1 MRKNL
6 VVTVMSVMMLFLT
19 SEFCFAGNGAG
30 PGDRSGPTHS
40 ITCGGETATGMVV
53 SLLPGSG
60 MELQDGTTI
69 FGIGPKR
76 YWDILEVDR
85 PEPGDE
91 VAVTFCTVDT
101 MDGSSFDVAQ
111 VITID
116 QVTVELRGEDGL
128 PLWGRRGVDMTF

>member
-6 VVTVMSVMMLFLT
+6 VVTVLSVMMLFLA
-19 SEFCFAGNGAG
+19 SAFCFAGNGAEA
-30 PGDRSGPTHS
+30 GDRSGLTHS
-40 ITCGGETATGMVV
+40 ITCGGETAAGVVV

-60 MELQDGTTI
+60 MEFEDGTTI

-76 YWDILEVDR
+76 YWDVLEVDR

-101 MDGSSFDVAQ
+101 MDGSSFNVAQ

-128 PLWGRRGVDMTF
+128 PLWGRRGVGMTF